1 MCFPQALEAT
11 NDGITQT
18 LTSIQQESQKAVA
31 DLNVRLLSLVGVKSN
46 EELLNT
52 VNTQAQSYAAQV
64 RVVIDRINS
73 QVASQQ
79 EQIGGLFG
87 TLTNQLS
94 ETATKL
100 LGNDLTKS
108 DQVQKTFNAVLEQ
121 ANNLQRSVQ
130 AQGKKTLITQLL

>member
-1 MCFPQALEAT
+1 MCFPQALEAA

>member
-1 MCFPQALEAT
+1 MCFPQALEAA

-18 LTSIQQESQKAVA
+18 LASIQQESQKAVA